1 MVKQVL
7 FIHGGGE
14 GAYAEDARLAASLA
28 RELGAGYSVHC
39 PQMPNEREPD
49 YTTWKNVIVEDLAR
63 IGDGAILVGHSI
75 GASVVIKLLCEGE
88 TRRALAGVFLVAA
101 PYWHD
106 HEVWRWDEVRL
117 PHDASARLP
126 GRIPLFLY
134 HGRDDEVVPYSHA
147 DMYAQTFPQ
156 AIVRGLSGRNHQLN
170 DDLSEVARDIRLLG

>member
-1 MVKQVL
+1 MVTQVL

-75 GASVVIKLLCEGE
+75 GASIIIKLLCESE

-101 PYWHD
+101 PFWHD
-106 HEVWRWDEVRL
+106 HEIWRWEDVQL
-117 PHDASARLP
+117 PHNASARLP
-126 GRIPLFLY
+126 GRIPLFFY
-134 HGRDDEVVPYSHA
+134 HGLEDEVVPYSHA
-147 DMYAQTFPQ
+147 EMYAQTFPQ

-170 DDLSEVARDIRLLG
+170 DDLSEVARDIRVLG